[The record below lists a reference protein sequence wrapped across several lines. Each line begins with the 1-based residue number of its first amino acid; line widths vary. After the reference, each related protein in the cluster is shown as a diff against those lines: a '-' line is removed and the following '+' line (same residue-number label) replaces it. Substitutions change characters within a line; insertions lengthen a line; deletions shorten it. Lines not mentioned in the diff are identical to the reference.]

1 MKKCKMCG
9 SFLSN
14 TAKVCPKC
22 GVACEEEIKIEEVKV
37 EPQKSYDTVAPVS
50 MENNESKEDVRIESG
65 VKFCPS
71 CGTKVKEDARFCPK
85 CGKNF
90 YEVASRP
97 QTFENSTSVG
107 TEKDLALINDEYSR
121 KGTTNMVLAFV
132 SLVLCCC
139 GLLAL
144 VPFISSISTLKAMK
158 NLSPEVKNT
167 SEYRSVRNKHIIAI
181 AVSAFVI
188 FYFAIQVG
196 DTIINFDEYRDAFN
210 EGFEAGMNGN
220 V

>member
-1 MKKCKMCG
+1 
-9 SFLSN
+9 
-14 TAKVCPKC
+14 
-22 GVACEEEIKIEEVKV
+22 
-37 EPQKSYDTVAPVS
+37 
-50 MENNESKEDVRIESG
+50 
-65 VKFCPS
+65 
-71 CGTKVKEDARFCPK
+71 
-85 CGKNF
+85 
-90 YEVASRP
+90 
-97 QTFENSTSVG
+97 
-107 TEKDLALINDEYSR
+107 
-121 KGTTNMVLAFV
+121 MVLAFV

-196 DTIINFDEYRDAFN
+196 DVIINFDEYRDAFN